1 VLLVDGSR
9 IDVTAL
15 KIKIADFNTKFFS
28 IDELQVN
35 SLLLDNTTEM
45 VTVNNFDDAKKAI
58 DYYNS
63 IKSSKYVFTKLENV
77 GDYADFVI
85 AIENYPI
92 FYRSKNKDLYI
103 KFFQRNYPVS
113 N

>member
-1 VLLVDGSR
+1 MS
-9 IDVTAL
+9 AL

-45 VTVNNFDDAKKAI
+45 ITVNNFDDAKKAT
-58 DYYNS
+58 DYYLA
-63 IKSSKYVFTKLENV
+63 IKQSKYVFTRLENT
-77 GDYADFVI
+77 GDYTDFVI
-85 AIENYPI
+85 SIENYPI
-92 FYRSKNKDLYI
+92 FYRNKNKDLYM
-103 KFFQRNYPVS
+103 KFFLKNYAVT